1 MVRLPSSFLRVV
13 SLLALYC
20 IRRNLGEK
28 TMKKPGVSV
37 LVPAA
42 LIASSLIAGPLFG
55 QTPAA
60 SAPKAV
66 APYTVTVFATGN
78 STLSA
83 PDSIA
88 VVGNHVFVGYGDGH
102 APDGSDGKN
111 SQVVEYRID
120 NGAVVHVYTVPGHND
135 GLKLD
140 PATGLPWA
148 LQNEDGNSN
157 LVIINPATQEQKLY
171 AVGTGLH
178 GGGYDDIVFRGCQVY
193 FSASNPAHNPN
204 TEQAIVTVRLGT
216 THVDVKEALAGNASA
231 TDLTTDATASLN
243 LQDPDSMTLDPLGNI
258 VLDSQADQE
267 LVIVTNPTSSAQRA
281 LVLPLTYQSPT
292 GVARVEVDDTTFATS
307 DSGYLLVADKTL
319 NAVYAIHKK
328 AFAPGSAYTA
338 ADGAHFVGAL
348 DMTSG
353 FITPIVTGLTNPG
366 GLVFV
371 DTSGVP
377 SQTGI
382 ACASADASSH

>member
-1 MVRLPSSFLRVV
+1 
-13 SLLALYC
+13 
-20 IRRNLGEK
+20 
-28 TMKKPGVSV
+28 MKIPGLSV
-37 LVPAA
+37 LVPAT
-42 LIASSLIAGPLFG
+42 LIVSSLIAQPIFG

-66 APYTVTVFATGN
+66 APYEVTVFATGN

-120 NGAVVHVYTVPGHND
+120 DGRAVHTYTVPGHND

-140 PATGLPWA
+140 PATGLLWA

-157 LVIINPATQEQKLY
+157 LVIINTVTKEQKLY
-171 AVGTGLH
+171 TIGTGSH

-216 THVDVKEALAGNASA
+216 TNVDVKEALAGDASA
-231 TDLTTDATASLN
+231 TANDRRHSFTKPSRSGFNDARSFGRHRSGQPSRSAT
-243 LQDPDSMTLDPLGNI
+243 GYR
-258 VLDSQADQE
+258 DQSDF
-267 LVIVTNPTSSAQRA
+267 VRP
-281 LVLPLTYQSPT
+281 
-292 GVARVEVDDTTFATS
+292 AR
-307 DSGYLLVADKTL
+307 
-319 NAVYAIHKK
+319 I
-328 AFAPGSAYTA
+328 GSA
-338 ADGAHFVGAL
+338 ADLSIAHRRGARG
-348 DMTSG
+348 S
-353 FITPIVTGLTNPG
+353 
-366 GLVFV
+366 
-371 DTSGVP
+371 
-377 SQTGI
+377 
-382 ACASADASSH
+382 

>member
-1 MVRLPSSFLRVV
+1 MKKLAV
-13 SLLALYC
+13 SL
-20 IRRNLGEK
+20 
-28 TMKKPGVSV
+28 

-42 LIASSLIAGPLFG
+42 LIASSLIAHPAFG
-55 QTPAA
+55 QAPAA
-60 SAPKAV
+60 SVPKAV
-66 APYTVTVFATGN
+66 PPYTVTVFAKGN

-102 APDGSDGKN
+102 APDGSDGKS
-111 SQVVEYRID
+111 SQVVEYRLD
-120 NGAVVHVYTVPGHND
+120 NGAVVHIYTVPGHND

-140 PATGLPWA
+140 PATGLLWA

-157 LVIINPATQEQKLY
+157 LVIINPTTQAQKLY
-171 AVGTGLH
+171 GVGTGSH
-178 GGGYDDIVFRGCQVY
+178 GGGYDDIVFRGGQVY

-204 TEQAIVTVRLGT
+204 TEQALVTVRLGT
-216 THVDVKEALAGNASA
+216 SSVDVKEALAGDASA
-231 TDLTTDATASLN
+231 TDITTDVTASLN

-281 LVLPLTYQSPT
+281 LVLPLTYESPT

-307 DSGYLLVADKTL
+307 ASGFLLVADKTL

-328 AFAPGSAYTA
+328 AFAPGAAYTA
-338 ADGAHFVGAL
+338 ADGAHLVGSL
-348 DMTSG
+348 DMSSG

-371 DTSGVP
+371 DTSRVA
-377 SQTGI
+377 SAV
-382 ACASADASSH
+382 ACATADASAQ